1 MASRSPEDV
10 VTDIN
15 ALRKR
20 FETLLKEMKRALSS
34 SDTPLERIANEVE
47 QFLGMEKGGLSDHA
61 FNIDELFNELQPYCN
76 YLNFELIQFLLR
88 FLKCTAA
95 TTTPSIA
102 SSVTEY
108 AKNLLSLLQ
117 SSKLTFVLSAMT
129 TPASRKTKATT
140 SFTFKLSRAWEN
152 YSLHILLKTLEYS
165 LSVKRVYFCHIY
177 QDKNNSLFR
186 LKVFLPKSCKQQFQA
201 LLASNQLR
209 LLQLGIVKSDKTIV
223 NDTRES
229 DLVSFK
235 ASCFKA
241 VQEKDTIVLIIMLLC
256 RLVSVDCTNEN
267 METPLMISA
276 REGHEDIVRTLLL
289 AGADVNITN
298 ADEDTAIILASAEHH
313 RKIARILNQN
323 AEIKLKGILSVTRK
337 AIAIGKF
344 SFSYVQLQS
353 VSL

>member
-1 MASRSPEDV
+1 MASRSQKDV
-10 VTDIN
+10 VANIG
-15 ALRKR
+15 AFCKR
-20 FETLLKEMKRALSS
+20 FETLLKEMKSALSH

-95 TTTPSIA
+95 ATTPSIA

-108 AKNLLSLLQ
+108 AKNLLLLLQ

-177 QDKNNSLFR
+177 RDKNNSFR
-186 LKVFLPKSCKQQFQA
+186 LKVFLPKSCEQQFQA

-209 LLQLGIVKSDKTIV
+209 LLQLGIMKSDKTIV

-289 AGADVNITN
+289 AGADANVVN
-298 ADEDTAIILASAEHH
+298 ADDYTAQMIASEHH
-313 RKIARILNQN
+313 HRIAFIFNQH
-323 AEIKLKGILSVTRK
+323 AIRLKRLSSIKKEK
-337 AIAIGKF
+337 AITDGK
-344 SFSYVQLQS
+344 L
-353 VSL
+353 LKI